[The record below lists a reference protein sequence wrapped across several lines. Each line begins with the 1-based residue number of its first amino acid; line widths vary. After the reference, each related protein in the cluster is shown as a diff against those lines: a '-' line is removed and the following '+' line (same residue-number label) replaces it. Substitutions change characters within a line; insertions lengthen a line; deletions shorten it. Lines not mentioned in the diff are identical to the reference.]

1 MENINQEAPDPEKKK
16 ELKSF
21 TFTRSLQNNEE
32 TPQGPKNEKGN
43 NQENIKKEKEKE
55 KSDKF
60 ILDFTLNLYED
71 EIVFNIKQRKENFKV
86 ANIIY
91 EKSFS
96 PEFFKSYKILTLLN
110 LEKTFDLI
118 QKSFELDY
126 DQIILEENELRIKL
140 MINLMDVLSEEINLE
155 IPMIKMANQDEVLSL
170 KESIKFLEQ
179 ERNNQKKEISSL
191 NETLEEIKKKDSDK
205 ENMILE
211 LKNIIEANKIEFQ
224 KKLEEF
230 QRTIENNKTEM
241 QNKLEDNKAEINNK
255 IENKSNEI
263 NNKIENKSNEINNKI
278 ENNNIEINNKIEE
291 KNNLCNEKI
300 REIEE
305 NAQKRDNEI
314 LTSVSENHKD
324 IQGLQISQKY
334 VNEKLICEEK
344 EEEKEIEHYQ
354 YKRVL
359 NNFNME
365 IHFILF
371 EKKIVFNIKEIQDDL
386 KANPSLYE
394 NKFNLENLSQK
405 TVYFKSL
412 GNISDIFKFIKDL
425 LDNKKDTIEKIKNK
439 IIINVKF
446 PLGNK
451 EEKISFDISAKKIS
465 LESSLKNINESLKEI
480 NKTNII
486 TKAEFK
492 KDLLEKVYPIGS
504 YYWSEKNTSPSD
516 IFGGSWTKIRGTFL
530 FASDSNHDVGD
541 TGGEETH
548 TLTINEMPRHS
559 HEYEKFCYFE
569 DISFNAPSGNW
580 NRFPCNITNHSN
592 SSRFLY
598 TYSTT
603 SVGGGCSHNNMP
615 PFLTA
620 NCWKRT
626 G

>member
-43 NQENIKKEKEKE
+43 NQENLKKEKEKE

-71 EIVFNIKQRKENFKV
+71 EIIFNVKQRKENFKV

-230 QRTIENNKTEM
+230 QRTIENNK
-241 QNKLEDNKAEINNK
+241 AEINNK

-263 NNKIENKSNEINNKI
+263 NNKIENKSN
-278 ENNNIEINNKIEE
+278 EINNKIEE

-324 IQGLQISQKY
+324 IRGLQITQKY
-334 VNEKLICEEK
+334 VNEK
-344 EEEKEIEHYQ
+344 
-354 YKRVL
+354 
-359 NNFNME
+359 
-365 IHFILF
+365 
-371 EKKIVFNIKEIQDDL
+371 
-386 KANPSLYE
+386 
-394 NKFNLENLSQK
+394 
-405 TVYFKSL
+405 
-412 GNISDIFKFIKDL
+412 
-425 LDNKKDTIEKIKNK
+425 
-439 IIINVKF
+439 
-446 PLGNK
+446 
-451 EEKISFDISAKKIS
+451 
-465 LESSLKNINESLKEI
+465 
-480 NKTNII
+480 
-486 TKAEFK
+486 
-492 KDLLEKVYPIGS
+492 
-504 YYWSEKNTSPSD
+504 
-516 IFGGSWTKIRGTFL
+516 
-530 FASDSNHDVGD
+530 
-541 TGGEETH
+541 
-548 TLTINEMPRHS
+548 
-559 HEYEKFCYFE
+559 
-569 DISFNAPSGNW
+569 
-580 NRFPCNITNHSN
+580 
-592 SSRFLY
+592 
-598 TYSTT
+598 
-603 SVGGGCSHNNMP
+603 
-615 PFLTA
+615 
-620 NCWKRT
+620 
-626 G
+626 

>member
-71 EIVFNIKQRKENFKV
+71 EIIFNVKQRKENFKV

-126 DQIILEENELRIKL
+126 DQIILEENKLRIKL
-140 MINLMDVLSEEINLE
+140 MINIMDVLSEEINLE

-255 IENKSNEI
+255 IE
-263 NNKIENKSNEINNKI
+263 
-278 ENNNIEINNKIEE
+278 E

-324 IQGLQISQKY
+324 IQGLQITQKY

-344 EEEKEIEHYQ
+344 EEEKEKEHCQ

-451 EEKISFDISAKKIS
+451 EEKISFDILEKKIS

-516 IFGGSWTKIRGTFL
+516 IFGGSWTKIRGRFL
-530 FASDSNHDVGD
+530 FASDSNHDVGS
-541 TGGEETH
+541 TGGSERH
-548 TLTINEMPRHS
+548 TLTIDEMPRHS
-559 HEYEKFCYFE
+559 HEYKKFR
-569 DISFNAPSGNW
+569 SFGSNNFGRPDGNS
-580 NRFPCNITNHSN
+580 FTYPCNLTDHKDYYE
-592 SSRFLY
+592 FLE

-603 SVGGGCSHNNMP
+603 SVGGGSSHNNMP

>member
-32 TPQGPKNEKGN
+32 TPQGPKNEKEN

-71 EIVFNIKQRKENFKV
+71 EIIFNVKQRKENFKV

-140 MINLMDVLSEEINLE
+140 VINIMDVLTEEINLE

-263 NNKIENKSNEINNKI
+263 NNKIE
-278 ENNNIEINNKIEE
+278 E
-291 KNNLCNEKI
+291 KNNLYNDKM

-324 IQGLQISQKY
+324 IQGLQITQKY

-344 EEEKEIEHYQ
+344 EEEKEKEHCQ

-405 TVYFKSL
+405 TVHFKSL

-425 LDNKKDTIEKIKNK
+425 LDNEEDTIEKIKKK
-439 IIINVKF
+439 IRINVKF
-446 PLGNK
+446 ILGNK

-492 KDLLEKVYPIGS
+492 ITKAEFKKDLLEKVYPIGS

-516 IFGGSWTKIRGTFL
+516 IFGGSWTKIRGRFL

-541 TGGEETH
+541 TGGEERH

>member
-71 EIVFNIKQRKENFKV
+71 EIIFNVKQRKENFKV

-155 IPMIKMANQDEVLSL
+155 IPMIKMASQDEVLSL

-255 IENKSNEI
+255 IE
-263 NNKIENKSNEINNKI
+263 
-278 ENNNIEINNKIEE
+278 E

-324 IQGLQISQKY
+324 IQGLQITQKY

-344 EEEKEIEHYQ
+344 EEEKGIEHYQ

-394 NKFNLENLSQK
+394 NKFSLENLSQK
-405 TVYFKSL
+405 TVHFKSL
-412 GNISDIFKFIKDL
+412 GNIPDIFKFIKDL
-425 LDNKKDTIEKIKNK
+425 LDNKKDTIEKMNNK

-451 EEKISFDISAKKIS
+451 EEKISFDILAKKIS

-480 NKTNII
+480 IKTNII
-486 TKAEFK
+486 TNIKTKAEFK

-516 IFGGSWTKIRGTFL
+516 IFGGSWTKIRGRFL

-541 TGGEETH
+541 TGGEERH

>member
-1 MENINQEAPDPEKKK
+1 M
-16 ELKSF
+16 
-21 TFTRSLQNNEE
+21 
-32 TPQGPKNEKGN
+32 
-43 NQENIKKEKEKE
+43 
-55 KSDKF
+55 
-60 ILDFTLNLYED
+60 
-71 EIVFNIKQRKENFKV
+71 
-86 ANIIY
+86 
-91 EKSFS
+91 
-96 PEFFKSYKILTLLN
+96 
-110 LEKTFDLI
+110 
-118 QKSFELDY
+118 
-126 DQIILEENELRIKL
+126 
-140 MINLMDVLSEEINLE
+140 
-155 IPMIKMANQDEVLSL
+155 
-170 KESIKFLEQ
+170 
-179 ERNNQKKEISSL
+179 
-191 NETLEEIKKKDSDK
+191 
-205 ENMILE
+205 
-211 LKNIIEANKIEFQ
+211 
-224 KKLEEF
+224 
-230 QRTIENNKTEM
+230 
-241 QNKLEDNKAEINNK
+241 
-255 IENKSNEI
+255 
-263 NNKIENKSNEINNKI
+263 
-278 ENNNIEINNKIEE
+278 
-291 KNNLCNEKI
+291 

-324 IQGLQISQKY
+324 IQGLQITQKY

-344 EEEKEIEHYQ
+344 ENEEEKEHCQ

-386 KANPSLYE
+386 KANPSIYE

-405 TVYFKSL
+405 TVHFKSL
-412 GNISDIFKFIKDL
+412 GNIPDIFKFIKDL
-425 LDNKKDTIEKIKNK
+425 LDNKKDTIEKMNNK

-451 EEKISFDISAKKIS
+451 EEKISFDILAKKIS

>member
-32 TPQGPKNEKGN
+32 TPQGPKNEKEN
-43 NQENIKKEKEKE
+43 NQENIKKEKE

-71 EIVFNIKQRKENFKV
+71 EIIFNIKQRKENFKV

-96 PEFFKSYKILTLLN
+96 PEFFKSYKILTSLN

-140 MINLMDVLSEEINLE
+140 MINIMDVLTEEINLE
-155 IPMIKMANQDEVLSL
+155 IPMIKMASQDEVLSL

-179 ERNNQKKEISSL
+179 ERNNQKKEFLSL

-205 ENMILE
+205 ENMIQE

-230 QRTIENNKTEM
+230 QRTIENNKR
-241 QNKLEDNKAEINNK
+241 K
-255 IENKSNEI
+255 I

-324 IQGLQISQKY
+324 IQGLQITQKY

-344 EEEKEIEHYQ
+344 EEEKEKEHCQ

-394 NKFNLENLSQK
+394 NKFSLENLSQK
-405 TVYFKSL
+405 TVHFKSL
-412 GNISDIFKFIKDL
+412 GNIPDIFKFIKDL

-451 EEKISFDISAKKIS
+451 KEKISFDILAKKIS

-480 NKTNII
+480 NKTNMI

-516 IFGGSWTKIRGTFL
+516 IFGGSWTKIRGRFL

-541 TGGEETH
+541 TGGAERV
-548 TLTINEMPRHS
+548 TLTINEMPSHS
-559 HEYEKFCYFE
+559 HEYRKFCYGN
-569 DISFNAPSGNW
+569 NAWFYPPSGDW
-580 NRFPCNITNHSN
+580 GLFPCNNKGEDPG
-592 SSRFLY
+592 RFLD
-598 TYSTT
+598 TCSTT
-603 SVGGGCSHNNMP
+603 SVGGGGSHNNMP

>member
-21 TFTRSLQNNEE
+21 TFTRSLQNDEE
-32 TPQGPKNEKGN
+32 TPQGPKNEKEN
-43 NQENIKKEKEKE
+43 NQEKE
-55 KSDKF
+55 KSNKL

-91 EKSFS
+91 EKGFS
-96 PEFFKSYKILTLLN
+96 PEFFKSYKILTLAN

-118 QKSFELDY
+118 QKSFELNY
-126 DQIILEENELRIKL
+126 DHIILEENELRINL
-140 MINLMDVLSEEINLE
+140 MINLMDVITEEINLE
-155 IPMIKMANQDEVLSL
+155 IPMIKMASQDEVLSL

-179 ERNNQKKEISSL
+179 ERNNQKKEFSSL
-191 NETLEEIKKKDSDK
+191 NETLEKLKKNDNDK
-205 ENMILE
+205 EKMILE
-211 LKNIIEANKIEFQ
+211 LKNIIEANKIEFKKKFEDFQ
-224 KKLEEF
+224 KKLEEK
-230 QRTIENNKTEM
+230 ESNL
-241 QNKLEDNKAEINNK
+241 QNKLEDSKVEINNK
-255 IENKSNEI
+255 IESNK
-263 NNKIENKSNEINNKI
+263 
-278 ENNNIEINNKIEE
+278 IEINNKIEE
-291 KNNLCNEKI
+291 KNNLYNDKM

-305 NAQKRDNEI
+305 NAQKRENDI

-324 IQGLQISQKY
+324 IQGLQITQKY

-365 IHFILF
+365 IHLILF
-371 EKKIVFNIKEIQDDL
+371 EKKILFNISEIQDDL

-394 NKFNLENLSQK
+394 NKFSLENLSQK
-405 TVYFKSL
+405 TVHFKSL
-412 GNISDIFKFIKDL
+412 GNIPEIFKFIKDL
-425 LDNKKDTIEKIKNK
+425 LDNKKDTIEKVNNK

-451 EEKISFDISAKKIS
+451 EEKISFDILAKKIS
-465 LESSLKNINESLKEI
+465 LEASLKNINESLKEI

-516 IFGGSWTKIRGTFL
+516 IFGGSWTKIRGVFL
-530 FASDSNHDVGD
+530 FASDSYHDVGD

-548 TLTINEMPRHS
+548 TLTISEMPSHS
-559 HEYEKFCYFE
+559 HQYEKFCYKYNGWAA
-569 DISFNAPSGNW
+569 DGSGSRNRYAFNEFNDP
-580 NRFPCNITNHSN
+580 I
-592 SSRFLY
+592 FLK
-598 TYSTT
+598 TCSTT

>member
-1 MENINQEAPDPEKKK
+1 
-16 ELKSF
+16 
-21 TFTRSLQNNEE
+21 
-32 TPQGPKNEKGN
+32 
-43 NQENIKKEKEKE
+43 
-55 KSDKF
+55 
-60 ILDFTLNLYED
+60 
-71 EIVFNIKQRKENFKV
+71 
-86 ANIIY
+86 
-91 EKSFS
+91 
-96 PEFFKSYKILTLLN
+96 
-110 LEKTFDLI
+110 
-118 QKSFELDY
+118 
-126 DQIILEENELRIKL
+126 
-140 MINLMDVLSEEINLE
+140 MINLMDVITEEINFE
-155 IPMIKMANQDEVLSL
+155 IPMIKMASQDEVLSL
-170 KESIKFLEQ
+170 KKSIKFLEQ

-224 KKLEEF
+224 KKFEEF
-230 QRTIENNKTEM
+230 QKKLEEKENNLK
-241 QNKLEDNKAEINNK
+241 NKLEDNKAEINNK

-263 NNKIENKSNEINNKI
+263 NNKIE
-278 ENNNIEINNKIEE
+278 E
-291 KNNLCNEKI
+291 KNNLYNDKI

-305 NAQKRDNEI
+305 NAQKRENEI

-324 IQGLQISQKY
+324 IQGLQITQKY

-344 EEEKEIEHYQ
+344 EEEKEKERCQ

-405 TVYFKSL
+405 TVHFKSL
-412 GNISDIFKFIKDL
+412 GNIPDIFKFIKDL

-451 EEKISFDISAKKIS
+451 EEKISFDILAKKIS

-516 IFGGSWTKIRGTFL
+516 IFGGSWTKIRGRFL

-541 TGGEETH
+541 TGGEEKH

-559 HEYEKFCYFE
+559 HEYEKFCHESTFH
-569 DISFNAPSGNW
+569 GNL
-580 NRFPCNITNHSN
+580 PGDG
-592 SSRFLY
+592 SRYPNNNKNNDKFLY

>member
-1 MENINQEAPDPEKKK
+1 M
-16 ELKSF
+16 
-21 TFTRSLQNNEE
+21 
-32 TPQGPKNEKGN
+32 
-43 NQENIKKEKEKE
+43 IKK
-55 KSDKF
+55 
-60 ILDFTLNLYED
+60 I
-71 EIVFNIKQRKENFKV
+71 
-86 ANIIY
+86 
-91 EKSFS
+91 
-96 PEFFKSYKILTLLN
+96 
-110 LEKTFDLI
+110 
-118 QKSFELDY
+118 
-126 DQIILEENELRIKL
+126 
-140 MINLMDVLSEEINLE
+140 
-155 IPMIKMANQDEVLSL
+155 
-170 KESIKFLEQ
+170 
-179 ERNNQKKEISSL
+179 
-191 NETLEEIKKKDSDK
+191 
-205 ENMILE
+205 
-211 LKNIIEANKIEFQ
+211 IIEANKIEFH

-255 IENKSNEI
+255 IE
-263 NNKIENKSNEINNKI
+263 
-278 ENNNIEINNKIEE
+278 E
-291 KNNLCNEKI
+291 KNNLYNDKM

-324 IQGLQISQKY
+324 IQGLQITQKY

-354 YKRVL
+354 YKRVY

-394 NKFNLENLSQK
+394 NKFSLENLSQM
-405 TVYFKSL
+405 TVHFKSL
-412 GNISDIFKFIKDL
+412 GNIPDIFKFIKDL

-451 EEKISFDISAKKIS
+451 EEKISFDILAKKIS

-516 IFGGSWTKIRGTFL
+516 IFGGSWTKIRGRFL

-541 TGGEETH
+541 TGGEERH
-548 TLTINEMPRHS
+548 YLTINEMPRHS
-559 HEYEKFCYFE
+559 HDYEKFCHESTHYGSLPN
-569 DISFNAPSGNW
+569 DGARYPNNKKD
-580 NRFPCNITNHSN
+580 NHK
-592 SSRFLY
+592 FLY

-603 SVGGGCSHNNMP
+603 SVGGGGSHNNMP

>member
-1 MENINQEAPDPEKKK
+1 
-16 ELKSF
+16 
-21 TFTRSLQNNEE
+21 
-32 TPQGPKNEKGN
+32 
-43 NQENIKKEKEKE
+43 
-55 KSDKF
+55 
-60 ILDFTLNLYED
+60 
-71 EIVFNIKQRKENFKV
+71 
-86 ANIIY
+86 
-91 EKSFS
+91 
-96 PEFFKSYKILTLLN
+96 
-110 LEKTFDLI
+110 
-118 QKSFELDY
+118 
-126 DQIILEENELRIKL
+126 
-140 MINLMDVLSEEINLE
+140 MDVITEEINFE
-155 IPMIKMANQDEVLSL
+155 IPMIKMASQDEVLSL

-191 NETLEEIKKKDSDK
+191 NETLEEIKKKDNDK

-230 QRTIENNKTEM
+230 QRTIENNKNEM
-241 QNKLEDNKAEINNK
+241 QNKLEDNKA
-255 IENKSNEI
+255 
-263 NNKIENKSNEINNKI
+263 EINNKI

-291 KNNLCNEKI
+291 KNNLYNDKI

-305 NAQKRDNEI
+305 NAQKRENDI

-324 IQGLQISQKY
+324 IQGLQITQKY

-371 EKKIVFNIKEIQDDL
+371 EKKIVFNIKEIEDDL

-394 NKFNLENLSQK
+394 NKYNLENLSQK
-405 TVYFKSL
+405 TVHFKSL
-412 GNISDIFKFIKDL
+412 GNIPDIFKFIKDL

-451 EEKISFDISAKKIS
+451 EEKISFDILAKKIS
-465 LESSLKNINESLKEI
+465 LEASLKNINESLKEI

-486 TKAEFK
+486 TNIKTKAEFK

-516 IFGGSWTKIRGTFL
+516 IFGGSWTKIRGRFL

-541 TGGEETH
+541 TGGEERH
-548 TLTINEMPRHS
+548 TLTLSEMPS
-559 HEYEKFCYFE
+559 HIHYYEKFCYKYYSNF
-569 DISFNAPSGNW
+569 DKPSGDYNYY
-580 NRFPCNITNHSN
+580 PCNTKNDKDPSE
-592 SSRFLY
+592 FLH

-603 SVGGGCSHNNMP
+603 SVGGEGSHNNMP

>member
-1 MENINQEAPDPEKKK
+1 MENVNQEAPDPEKKK
-16 ELKSF
+16 DLKSF
-21 TFTRSLQNNEE
+21 TFTRSLQNDEK
-32 TPQGPKNEKGN
+32 TPQGPKIEKEN

-71 EIVFNIKQRKENFKV
+71 KIIFNVKQRKENFKV

-96 PEFFKSYKILTLLN
+96 LEFFKNYKILTSLN

-140 MINLMDVLSEEINLE
+140 MINIMDVLTEEINLE

-179 ERNNQKKEISSL
+179 ERNNQKKEFLSL

-205 ENMILE
+205 ENMIQE

-230 QRTIENNKTEM
+230 QRTIENNKNEM

-255 IENKSNEI
+255 IENKSN
-263 NNKIENKSNEINNKI
+263 
-278 ENNNIEINNKIEE
+278 EINNKIEE

-324 IQGLQISQKY
+324 IQGLQITQKY

-344 EEEKEIEHYQ
+344 ENEEEKEHCQ

-394 NKFNLENLSQK
+394 NKFSLENLSQK
-405 TVYFKSL
+405 TVHFKSL
-412 GNISDIFKFIKDL
+412 GNIPDIFKFIKDL
-425 LDNKKDTIEKIKNK
+425 LDNKKDTIEKMNNK

-451 EEKISFDISAKKIS
+451 EEKISFDILAKKIS

-486 TKAEFK
+486 TNIKTKAEFK

-516 IFGGSWTKIRGTFL
+516 IFGGSWTKIRGRFL

-541 TGGEETH
+541 TGGEERT

-559 HEYEKFCYFE
+559 HEYVKFCHS
-569 DISFNAPSGNW
+569 DWHGINTSGGSDYY
-580 NRFPCNITNHSN
+580 PCNRDGDKNTSN
-592 SSRFLY
+592 FLF

-603 SVGGGCSHNNMP
+603 SVGGGCSHNNMS

>member
-1 MENINQEAPDPEKKK
+1 
-16 ELKSF
+16 
-21 TFTRSLQNNEE
+21 
-32 TPQGPKNEKGN
+32 
-43 NQENIKKEKEKE
+43 
-55 KSDKF
+55 
-60 ILDFTLNLYED
+60 
-71 EIVFNIKQRKENFKV
+71 
-86 ANIIY
+86 
-91 EKSFS
+91 
-96 PEFFKSYKILTLLN
+96 
-110 LEKTFDLI
+110 
-118 QKSFELDY
+118 
-126 DQIILEENELRIKL
+126 
-140 MINLMDVLSEEINLE
+140 MDVLTEEINLE

-205 ENMILE
+205 ENMIQE

-263 NNKIENKSNEINNKI
+263 NNKIE
-278 ENNNIEINNKIEE
+278 E
-291 KNNLCNEKI
+291 KNNLYNDKM

-324 IQGLQISQKY
+324 IQGLQITQKY

-394 NKFNLENLSQK
+394 NKFSLENLSQK
-405 TVYFKSL
+405 TVHFKSL
-412 GNISDIFKFIKDL
+412 GNIPDIFKFIKDL

-451 EEKISFDISAKKIS
+451 EEKISFDILEKKIS

-516 IFGGSWTKIRGTFL
+516 IFGGSWTKIRGRFL

-541 TGGEETH
+541 TGGEERH

-559 HEYEKFCYFE
+559 HEYEKFCHYSY
-569 DISFNAPSGNW
+569 ISFDTPSGDW
-580 NRFPCNITNHSN
+580 NRSPMNITHHKDSD
-592 SSRFLY
+592 RFLY
-598 TYSTT
+598 
-603 SVGGGCSHNNMP
+603 SVLSLISKP
-615 PFLTA
+615 
-620 NCWKRT
+620 
-626 G
+626 

>member
-71 EIVFNIKQRKENFKV
+71 EIIFNVKQRKENFKV

-155 IPMIKMANQDEVLSL
+155 IPMIKMANQDEILSL

-205 ENMILE
+205 ENMIQE

-241 QNKLEDNKAEINNK
+241 QNKLEDNKA
-255 IENKSNEI
+255 EI

-324 IQGLQISQKY
+324 IQGLQITQKY

-344 EEEKEIEHYQ
+344 EEEKEKEHCQ

-516 IFGGSWTKIRGTFL
+516 IFGGSWTKIRGRFL
-530 FASDSNHDVGD
+530 FASDSNHDVGS
-541 TGGEETH
+541 TGGEERH

-559 HEYEKFCYFE
+559 HEYEKFLHE
-569 DISFNAPSGNW
+569 STRRFNTPSGTSFFKDYWRYPVND
-580 NRFPCNITNHSN
+580 PEHKDSN
-592 SSRFLY
+592 KFLD
-598 TYSTT
+598 TDSTT
-603 SVGGGCSHNNMP
+603 SVGGGSSHNNMP

>member
-21 TFTRSLQNNEE
+21 TFTRSLQNEEE

-71 EIVFNIKQRKENFKV
+71 EIIFNVKQRKENFKV

-205 ENMILE
+205 ENMIQE

-241 QNKLEDNKAEINNK
+241 QNKLEDNKA
-255 IENKSNEI
+255 EI

-324 IQGLQISQKY
+324 IQGLQITQKY

-344 EEEKEIEHYQ
+344 EEEKEKEHCQ

-405 TVYFKSL
+405 TVHFKSL

-516 IFGGSWTKIRGTFL
+516 IFGGSWTKIRGRFL

-559 HEYEKFCYFE
+559 HEYEKFHYDFTFCFDTPNGRSCSFPYIYTNRE
-569 DISFNAPSGNW
+569 DANK
-580 NRFPCNITNHSN
+580 
-592 SSRFLY
+592 FLY
-598 TYSTT
+598 TCSTT
-603 SVGGGCSHNNMP
+603 SVGGGSSHNNMP

>member
-71 EIVFNIKQRKENFKV
+71 EIIFNVKQRKENFKV

-96 PEFFKSYKILTLLN
+96 PEFFKSYKILTSLN

-255 IENKSNEI
+255 IE
-263 NNKIENKSNEINNKI
+263 
-278 ENNNIEINNKIEE
+278 E

-324 IQGLQISQKY
+324 IQGLQITQKY

-344 EEEKEIEHYQ
+344 EEEKEKEHCQ

-394 NKFNLENLSQK
+394 NKFSLENLSQK
-405 TVYFKSL
+405 TVHFKNL
-412 GNISDIFKFIKDL
+412 GNIPDIFKFIKDL

-516 IFGGSWTKIRGTFL
+516 IFGGSWTKIRGRFL

-541 TGGEETH
+541 TGGEERH

-559 HEYEKFCYFE
+559 HEYEKFCHHDTTTPIRSGMTLGGISETWKWIFPVN
-569 DISFNAPSGNW
+569 DIRNKDPNK
-580 NRFPCNITNHSN
+580 
-592 SSRFLY
+592 FLD

-603 SVGGGCSHNNMP
+603 SVGGGSSHNNMP